1 MNLQVKYNIDA
12 AEEENI
18 TDTIPQHKEI
28 TPHPADDFTMTNG
41 TPPNWVNGFVDFEEY
56 NELKSHK
63 ESLPL
68 TIQRII
74 EYAQQQIGHNKLI
87 KLNYDEIENDLKYQ
101 YNKYNGNA
109 TKLKEIYFDKN
120 PFNLMY
126 FERECDGKQKL
137 DWK

>member
-1 MNLQVKYNIDA
+1 MILQWQI
-12 AEEENI
+12 
-18 TDTIPQHKEI
+18 
-28 TPHPADDFTMTNG
+28 

-87 KLNYDEIENDLKYQ
+87 KLNYDEIENDLKYINTINIMAMLQ
-101 YNKYNGNA
+101 N
-109 TKLKEIYFDKN
+109 
-120 PFNLMY
+120 
-126 FERECDGKQKL
+126 
-137 DWK
+137 